1 MADILLSALVN
12 TVVGNLNSLVLK
24 EIESAWGLRS
34 ELDNLRSTLSTI
46 EAVLQDAEEKQWND
60 KPVRNWLGK
69 LKDVAYDAD
78 DVLDE
83 FATEALIRKVERE
96 KGALSKVR
104 RFFTLPNRLIF
115 RMKMAHNLKNV
126 RDKLEAI
133 SKERSFHLR
142 EGVIN
147 MGS

>member
-1 MADILLSALVN
+1 MADILLSTLVK
-12 TVVGNLNSLVLK
+12 TVVGNLNSSVLK

-60 KPVRNWLGK
+60 KPVRIWLGK

-133 SKERSFHLR
+133 SKERFSPKRVSYKH
-142 EGVIN
+142 
-147 MGS
+147 GS